1 MKNHILE
8 LRAHTREVGGANWKL
23 QKKRVKLE
31 EVLQGR
37 GIRVPRQ
44 DQFIKATLIIQKYGT
59 FKVQTGYYLL
69 NDDYYNK
76 I

>member
-8 LRAHTREVGGANWKL
+8 LRAHRREVGGANCKL
-23 QKKRVKLE
+23 QRERGKFE

-44 DQFIKATLIIQKYGT
+44 DQFVKATLIIQKYGT
-59 FKVQTGYYLL
+59 FKVQSGYYLL
-69 NDDYYNK
+69 NNYNYNK
-76 I
+76 